1 MLKGDESSSEQALLL
16 EVVGEDEG
24 ELASVHN
31 LHALLRLSM
40 AIPGCYITLRDCH
53 QIPPYEPMKGLD
65 LISSWTSCKD
75 MGRAMR
81 PITLF
86 N

>member
-1 MLKGDESSSEQALLL
+1 MRKGDGSSSEQALLL
-16 EVVGEDEG
+16 GIVGEDG
-24 ELASVHN
+24 GLPASAHILN
-31 LHALLRLSM
+31 ALLRLSM
-40 AIPGCYITLRDCH
+40 AILECYTTLRDYH
-53 QIPPYEPMKGLD
+53 QSPPHEPMKDLD

-75 MGRAMR
+75 MGRATA